1 MHVAGARNRR
11 ASPISR
17 GRNGSPRSST
27 SSRAPRTAT
36 VRHTPPSCSAAPVL
50 EVVNRRPYVPAHVT
64 TRHLKGCPCDPIPT
78 TQGRPSE
85 RPTVSRVAAL
95 LQGGDLRPELDDVH
109 RLRNGHARDQRLI
122 REGWRRQAGGSVS
135 LRQRTSHLGNVR
147 RP

>member
-1 MHVAGARNRR
+1 MPGAGRGTGG

-109 RLRNGHARDQRLI
+109 RLRNRHAPDQRLI
-122 REGWRRQAGGSVS
+122 REGCPPPAPAHLS
-135 LRQRTSHLGNVR
+135 L
-147 RP
+147 